1 MLLCFSNHSLLYQ
14 ERPHKIYGI
23 QNFINLN
30 TALVYT
36 RACYVSPLNVPMP
49 CFVQFV
55 YATHYLYGH

>member
-30 TALVYT
+30 SALVYT
-36 RACYVSPLNVPMP
+36 YWHILAIPSPCSARVSRI
-49 CFVQFV
+49 
-55 YATHYLYGH
+55 AA